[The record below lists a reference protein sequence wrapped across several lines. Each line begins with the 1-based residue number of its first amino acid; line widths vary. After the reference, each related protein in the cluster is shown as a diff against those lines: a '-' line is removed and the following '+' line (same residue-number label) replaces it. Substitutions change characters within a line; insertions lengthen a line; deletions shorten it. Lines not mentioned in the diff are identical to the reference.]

1 MPGARLVRRI
11 ARVLATP
18 CPPITPIAFLA
29 LALSIVCASF
39 VPSSAAAQAPAAD
52 LSANGV
58 ASEPT
63 PASETAPNAAP
74 IAPSTAPAITPPITP
89 TLTPTEAELAMMP
102 RATRRAREA
111 SLVAVLAARRQVEED
126 LRELQ
131 VELRSDAARGQETEI
146 ERRIRARAADLA
158 SLSRSFS
165 ELATGVDP
173 LSLDA
178 TPDESPF
185 DLSREVRALLS
196 PLINEIKRAT
206 SRPREIDRLR
216 TEITDLDGQ
225 IRLIDKALE
234 QLTAVE
240 KLSKDP
246 DLLKALASERK
257 DWTRRRSALD
267 TTLEVAQ
274 QKLDQRA
281 AQSQS
286 VPEAIQEVFQVFF
299 KSRGRNLLLAFA
311 AMAGFFFVFRRLGT
325 LLWQRP
331 AIAERAQTF
340 PGRVF
345 GLVYTVSTAVG
356 AVLVFVIALYLF
368 GDWVLLILALLLLL
382 GLFWASKQALPRFWS
397 QAVLMLDMG
406 AVREG
411 QRVWWNGLPWRV
423 ESIAFYCVLVNPAL
437 VGGRIRIPLEDI
449 ASLRSRPDQPNEPW
463 FPTREG
469 DVVLI
474 DKGRPAI
481 VEFQSTEVVRLRSPG
496 RNQILLPTAQFAA
509 QSHEIL
515 SDGYRVDVQFGI
527 DYRSQAD
534 ITTTTRDTFE
544 AEVERRWR
552 QTSWATSLIDVSVE
566 FMAAGRSS
574 LDYFVRVDLDGSQAT
589 DYAAQ
594 RRHLTSICVDVCN
607 ENGWVIPIA
616 QMTVHLAPPREE

>member
-1 MPGARLVRRI
+1 MPGARLVLRI

-18 CPPITPIAFLA
+18 CPLITPIARLS
-29 LALSIVCASF
+29 LALSIALATVDPASALA
-39 VPSSAAAQAPAAD
+39 PSAAAITAEVEQP
-52 LSANGV
+52 
-58 ASEPT
+58 
-63 PASETAPNAAP
+63 PASETAPNADP
-74 IAPSTAPAITPPITP
+74 
-89 TLTPTEAELAMMP
+89 LTPAVAEIELMP

-111 SLVAVLAARRQVEED
+111 SLVAVLAARRQVEAD

-131 VELRSDAARGQETEI
+131 LELRSDGARGQETEI

-173 LSLDA
+173 MSLDA
-178 TPDESPF
+178 TPESSPF
-185 DLSREVRALLS
+185 ELSREVRVLLS
-196 PLINEIKRAT
+196 PLINELKRAT

-216 TEITDLDGQ
+216 TEITDLVDQ
-225 IRLIDKALE
+225 IKLIDKALD

-246 DLLKALASERK
+246 ELVKALASERK
-257 DWTRRRSALD
+257 DWTRRQSALE

-281 AQSQS
+281 AESQS
-286 VPEAIQEVFQVFF
+286 LPEAIQEVFQVFF
-299 KSRGRNLLLAFA
+299 KSRGRNFLLALA
-311 AMAGFFFVFRRLGT
+311 SMAGFFFALRRLGSF
-325 LLWQRP
+325 LSQQPGFSKRV
-331 AIAERAQTF
+331 QTF
-340 PGRVF
+340 GGRVF
-345 GLVYTVSTAVG
+345 GLAYSVFTAVG
-356 AVLVFVIALYLF
+356 AVLVFVIALYLV

-382 GLFWASKQALPRFWS
+382 GFFWASKQALPRFWS

-411 QRVWWNGLPWRV
+411 QRVWRNGLPWRV

-449 ASLRSRPDQPNEPW
+449 ASLRSRPDQPDEPW
-463 FPTREG
+463 FPTRQG
-469 DVVLI
+469 DVVLL

-496 RNQILLPTAQFAA
+496 GNQIILPSDQFAA
-509 QSHEIL
+509 QSHEVL
-515 SDGYRVDVQFGI
+515 SNGYRVDVQFGI
-527 DYRSQAD
+527 DYRNQAD

-552 QTSWATSLIDVSVE
+552 VTSWASSLIDVSVE

-574 LDYFVRVDLDGSQAT
+574 LDYFVRVDLDGTQAT

-607 ENGWVIPIA
+607 ENGWVIPLA

>member
-1 MPGARLVRRI
+1 MPGARLVLRI

-18 CPPITPIAFLA
+18 CPSITPIVRLS
-29 LALSIVCASF
+29 LALSIALATVDPASALAQ
-39 VPSSAAAQAPAAD
+39 SAAANTAEVEQA
-52 LSANGV
+52 
-58 ASEPT
+58 
-63 PASETAPNAAP
+63 PASETAPNADP
-74 IAPSTAPAITPPITP
+74 
-89 TLTPTEAELAMMP
+89 LTPAVAEIELMP

-111 SLVAVLAARRQVEED
+111 SLVAVLAARRQVEAD

-131 VELRSDAARGQETEI
+131 LELRSDGARGQETEI
-146 ERRIRARAADLA
+146 ERRIRDRAADLA

-173 LSLDA
+173 MSLDA
-178 TPDESPF
+178 TPEASPF
-185 DLSREVRALLS
+185 ELSREVRVLLS
-196 PLINEIKRAT
+196 PLINELKRAT

-216 TEITDLDGQ
+216 TEITDLSGQ
-225 IRLIDKALE
+225 IKLIDKALE

-246 DLLKALASERK
+246 ELVKALASERK
-257 DWTRRRSALD
+257 DWTRRQSALE

-281 AQSQS
+281 AESQS
-286 VPEAIQEVFQVFF
+286 LPEAIQEVFQVFF
-299 KSRGRNLLLAFA
+299 KSRGRNFLLAVA
-311 AMAGFFFVFRRLGT
+311 AMAGFFFALRRLGT
-325 LLWQRP
+325 FLSQQPGFSKRV
-331 AIAERAQTF
+331 QTF
-340 PGRVF
+340 GGRVF
-345 GLVYTVSTAVG
+345 GLAYSVFTAVG
-356 AVLVFVIALYLF
+356 AVLVFVIALYLV

-411 QRVWWNGLPWRV
+411 QRVWRNGLPWRV

-449 ASLRSRPDQPNEPW
+449 ANLRSRPDQPDEPW
-463 FPTREG
+463 FPTRQG
-469 DVVLI
+469 DVVLL

-496 RNQILLPTAQFAA
+496 GNTIILPSDQFAA
-509 QSHEIL
+509 QSHEVL
-515 SDGYRVDVQFGI
+515 SNGYRVDVQFGI
-527 DYRSQAD
+527 DYRNQAD
-534 ITTTTRDTFE
+534 ITTTTRDTFQ

-552 QTSWATSLIDVSVE
+552 ATSWASSLIDVSVE

-607 ENGWVIPIA
+607 ENGWVIPLA
-616 QMTVHLAPPREE
+616 QMTVHLAPPREA